1 MELRSRGLLELL
13 IALSLSLRAILLDVP
28 RLSAVETD
36 GLAASALSSM
46 LSPTLVT
53 GGDSIP
59 GLLLN
64 PSVVLWPVATSLP
77 VLVVAVVVV
86 VVVVVI
92 ASSLRPV
99 VILILLFSQ
108 GFEMLSLVLLNGAEM
123 VLSP

>member
-1 MELRSRGLLELL
+1 MLVALG
-13 IALSLSLRAILLDVP
+13 LSLWAVLLDVS

-36 GLAASALSSM
+36 CLTASALSTM
-46 LSPTLVT
+46 LSSTLVA

-77 VLVVAVVVV
+77 VVVVVVVAVVVV
-86 VVVVVI
+86 VVVVVLI

-99 VILILLFSQ
+99 VILVLLFSQ
-108 GFEMLSLVLLNGAEM
+108 GFEMLSLVLLNGTET
-123 VLSP
+123 VLSPQCTG